1 MRPPDEAF
9 AALNRLFL
17 TAESRTE
24 GAEHIASFLLA
35 WANHKEY
42 GSFNLASLA
51 RLDALVI
58 KDIQVVTNALF
69 DCGYFRLSD
78 LGFGPR
84 IQNISRVYQR
94 EISTLRRKRNQRAR
108 ANSLRRQQALAEL
121 LLHLYTQSHSY
132 SPDEDAVQRITSMN
146 MREMRT
152 ELYRLTG
159 LSYMS
164 TEDIEARIRTIR
176 DQRMAAFR
184 IGKSDRF

>member
-17 TAESRTE
+17 AAENRNE
-24 GAEHIASFLLA
+24 GAEQIASFLLA

-42 GSFNLASLA
+42 GGFNLASLA

-84 IQNISRVYQR
+84 TKNISRVYQS
-94 EISTLRRKRNQRAR
+94 EISAQRRKRNQRAR

-121 LLHLYTQSHSY
+121 LSYHSHDHDLGS
-132 SPDEDAVQRITSMN
+132 SSHDTGQRIASMN
-146 MREMRT
+146 MRQMRT
-152 ELYRLTG
+152 ELHRLTG
-159 LSYMS
+159 ISYLT
-164 TEDIEARIRTIR
+164 TEDIEAFIRKVKNER
-176 DQRMAAFR
+176 
-184 IGKSDRF
+184 